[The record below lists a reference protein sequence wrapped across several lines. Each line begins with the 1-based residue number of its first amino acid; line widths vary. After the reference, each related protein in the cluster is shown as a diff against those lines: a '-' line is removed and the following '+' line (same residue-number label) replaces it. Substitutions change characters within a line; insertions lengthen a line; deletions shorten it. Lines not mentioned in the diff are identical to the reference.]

1 MVALLALA
9 LYAGLQVSGGE
20 DDRRGPARTLGH
32 DFEQCLEEGTC
43 PGPAMVLFASEIA
56 DVETIRAFQESADEV
71 DSLACLGLLNC
82 DAWRSK
88 CSEQNIRRTPMVLL
102 YPRGPRGGR
111 FYRGQHTKEGF
122 TAAVA
127 KMVAFNDRTLHIT
140 ANNLNSFL
148 AGRARPIK
156 VLLFSRRQ
164 RTPVIFKALS
174 NDDDL
179 WPHMEFGFVPAEED
193 NQKNPLLDLY
203 SVESVPQVV
212 VQYGPDASTKQVY
225 ISTEISYQA
234 LKEWLTLQRS
244 KHWLGS
250 ASWKEE
256 EDEDEEM
263 LLDQGEEEE
272 DDSSAATA
280 SRYELLE
287 KGTAG
292 CPIDLEIASVTECQN
307 ALKELGM
314 RADPTWV
321 SNFPEL
327 PSKCSVRTE
336 PTQQHPER
344 MHFNSFVGGAGRED
358 LSPVCKKVQTRESE
372 SSKEAKKLQQK
383 MSPGQFLDLEDLPLN
398 VQAVIEKLSGPTAG
412 EASLEK
418 LVAKLAEG
426 VMANYKEKKEEAL
439 ASEQYEYVKL
449 PNGADGCP
457 SGSEIP
463 TFEECRQAILSM
475 GLKPDP
481 YWTNAFEGLPKFCS
495 VRESPHETVGLER
508 MHFNTAG
515 RGAGR
520 DDLAPVC
527 RKIGTAAGGQ
537 AGKPKEAPSATK
549 GSQGASSALQE
560 LSGRTQQ
567 SFLGR
572 DKPLWFLVYMK
583 EGPLTE
589 VEEEMLLNVKDRF
602 QQKLDEQRIPLQWLW
617 LDLRAERAVRSLLDP
632 PAIPSAMV
640 IKGGNSPKY
649 ALVQH
654 DEQDD
659 EPVPADANS
668 IELLLNSLLG
678 GDARF
683 VRLNAKKLASSWS
696 PKRS

>member
-1 MVALLALA
+1 M
-9 LYAGLQVSGGE
+9 
-20 DDRRGPARTLGH
+20 
-32 DFEQCLEEGTC
+32 
-43 PGPAMVLFASEIA
+43 
-56 DVETIRAFQESADEV
+56 
-71 DSLACLGLLNC
+71 
-82 DAWRSK
+82 
-88 CSEQNIRRTPMVLL
+88 
-102 YPRGPRGGR
+102 
-111 FYRGQHTKEGF
+111 
-122 TAAVA
+122 
-127 KMVAFNDRTLHIT
+127 
-140 ANNLNSFL
+140 
-148 AGRARPIK
+148 
-156 VLLFSRRQ
+156 
-164 RTPVIFKALS
+164 
-174 NDDDL
+174 
-179 WPHMEFGFVPAEED
+179 PAEED

>member
-1 MVALLALA
+1 MVALLVLA
-9 LYAGLQVSGGE
+9 LSTWLQVSGGE
-20 DDRRGPARTLGH
+20 HDRQGPARTLGH
-32 DFEQCLEEGTC
+32 DFEQFLDHGAC
-43 PGPAMVLFASEIA
+43 PGPAMVLFASDV
-56 DVETIRAFQESADEV
+56 DVEAIKAFQESADEV
-71 DSLACLGLLNC
+71 DSLACLGILNC

-88 CSEQNIRRTPMVLL
+88 CTEQNIRRTPMVLL

-127 KMVAFNDRTLHIT
+127 KMVAFNDRTLHVT

-174 NDDDL
+174 SDDDL

-212 VQYGPDASTKQVY
+212 VQYGPEASTKQVY

-234 LKEWLTLQRS
+234 LKEWLMLQRS
-244 KHWLGS
+244 KLWLGS
-250 ASWKEE
+250 ASWKQE
-256 EDEDEEM
+256 EDEEM

-272 DDSSAATA
+272 DDSSAAAA

-358 LSPVCKKVQTRESE
+358 LSPVCKKAHTREAE
-372 SSKEAKKLQQK
+372 SSNEAKKLQQK
-383 MSPGQFLDLEDLPLN
+383 MTGSFLDLEDLPLN

-426 VMANYKEKKEEAL
+426 VMANYKEKKEEAS

-449 PNGADGCP
+449 TNGADGCP
-457 SGSEIP
+457 AGAEIP

-495 VRESPHETVGLER
+495 VREHPDESVGLEK

-537 AGKPKEAPSATK
+537 AGKPK
-549 GSQGASSALQE
+549 GASSALLE

-567 SFLGR
+567 RLL
-572 DKPLWFLVYMK
+572 DKPWWFLVYMK

-589 VEEEMLLNVKDRF
+589 AEEDMLLNMKDRF
-602 QQKLDEQRIPLQWLW
+602 QRKLDEQRIPLEWLW
-617 LDLRAERAVRSLLDP
+617 LDVRAERAVRSLLEP

-640 IKGGNSPKY
+640 IKGGNSPQY

-659 EPVPADANS
+659 EPMPADANS